1 MEHKILTGSLKI
13 RFWGTLQ
20 RGQYSKF
27 VDLLSK
33 KIYEFWPTNIKWE
46 IMWMWWWRFPP
57 TPWVVGLPSLTAQA
71 DLFSSTVC
79 GNQNGERGLQS
90 CLPLGKLSKKK
101 KHPVF
106 WALPKWGEGG
116 CSQARLTVQSRKG
129 TENCLDSF
137 SASLIK
143 QVGLGNWLGLA
154 LFGKG
159 LSKLHSVGIKD
170 MKNAFLRPLIMS

>member
-1 MEHKILTGSLKI
+1 MGNNVDVMMKVPTDSMGCQV
-13 RFWGTLQ
+13 LQ
-20 RGQYSKF
+20 LRQTS
-27 VDLLSK
+27 S
-33 KIYEFWPTNIKWE
+33 P
-46 IMWMWWWRFPP
+46 
-57 TPWVVGLPSLTAQA
+57 
-71 DLFSSTVC
+71 STVC

-159 LSKLHSVGIKD
+159 HSKLHSIGIKD